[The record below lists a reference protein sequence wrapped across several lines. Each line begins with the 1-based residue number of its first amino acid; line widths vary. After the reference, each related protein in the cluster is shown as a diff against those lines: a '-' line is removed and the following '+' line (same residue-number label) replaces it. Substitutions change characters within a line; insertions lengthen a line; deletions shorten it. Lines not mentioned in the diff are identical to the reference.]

1 MHFALIP
8 GSFVEA
14 NTIWRTP
21 RPWHNMR
28 SARSVPVGESAAG
41 RRRQI
46 YCLPAASTLHG
57 FTVER
62 FGQKDPQTG
71 VWNEQLVEDRRAG
84 PAQTAIAR
92 LDLAAWYRTLS
103 KRNRKIAGALSRGET
118 TADVARRDALSPGR
132 VSQLRVWLLKHW
144 EQFQGEERLVPCM
157 A

>member
-1 MHFALIP
+1 MRFALMP

-21 RPWHNMR
+21 RLGKYAIR
-28 SARSVPVGESAAG
+28 QVRAG
-41 RRRQI
+41 RRVGGRQKATDI
-46 YCLPAASTLHG
+46 MSPCASRLHG

-62 FGQKDPQTG
+62 FDQRDQQTG
-71 VWNEQLVEDRRAG
+71 IWNEQLVEDRRAG
-84 PAQTAIAR
+84 PAQTAVAR

-118 TADVARRDALSPGR
+118 TAEVARAIALSPGR
-132 VSQLRVWLLKHW
+132 VSQLRVWLREHW